1 MVSRTPIH
9 DPARRPGPPRPRAVT
24 AVIALGSNLGDSRA
38 ILDRACSEL
47 SDVDGVL
54 ELRRSPLVR
63 SAAVKLSGV
72 DESAPEYLNGVAVIR
87 TRLAPHALLD
97 ELQRIELAG
106 GRVREE
112 RWGDRTLDL
121 DLISYDD
128 EVIDDDRL
136 TVPHPRA
143 AERAFVVV
151 PWLLLDPKATLPGV
165 GRLDTLA
172 AAQDGSVT
180 LAEQLASAEQEAS
193 AEQPDVDDDGP
204 VA

>member
-9 DPARRPGPPRPRAVT
+9 DPARRPGAPKPPAVW
-24 AVIALGSNLGDSRA
+24 AVVAIGSNLGDRRET
-38 ILDRACSEL
+38 IDQACADL
-47 SDVDGVL
+47 AAVDGVL
-54 ELRRSPLVR
+54 DVRPSPLVS

-72 DESAPEYLNGVAVIR
+72 DESAPVYLNGVALVR
-87 TRLAPHALLD
+87 TRLQPHDLLD
-97 ELQRIELAG
+97 ELQRIELAH

-121 DLISYDD
+121 DLVAYGDAT
-128 EVIDDDRL
+128 IDDDRL

-151 PWLLLDPKATLPGV
+151 PWLLLDPDATLPGV

-172 AAQDGSVT
+172 AAKDGSVV
-180 LAEQLASAEQEAS
+180 
-193 AEQPDVDDDGP
+193 PDDDGG
-204 VA
+204 AR

>member
-9 DPARRPGPPRPRAVT
+9 DPARRPGPPKPRAVT
-24 AVIALGSNLGDSRA
+24 AVVALGSNLGDRRA
-38 ILDRACSEL
+38 TLRQACADL
-47 SDVDGVL
+47 AAVDGVL
-54 ELRRSPLVR
+54 ALDCSPLVT

-72 DESAPEYLNGVAVIR
+72 DESAPAYLNGVAVLR

-97 ELQRIELAG
+97 ELQRIELEH

-121 DLISYDD
+121 DLIAYDD
-128 EVIDDDRL
+128 DVIDDDRL

-151 PWLLLDPKATLPGV
+151 PWLLLDPEATLPGV

-180 LAEQLASAEQEAS
+180 
-193 AEQPDVDDDGP
+193 PDGEPGADSGGP
-204 VA
+204 SVGTRA